1 MTTNDPVSPPEA
13 AIPAPP
19 AQTGRQTRRAW
30 YIVILLTLLYGLSF
44 TDRLIL
50 ALVAQPVASALT
62 LSDGQLALLL
72 GAGFAVVYAL
82 GGVPIADRIDR
93 GNRMV
98 IIAAGVA
105 LWSIMTI
112 ASAFATN
119 FWMLLGLRAGVALGE
134 AVLTPAAVSL
144 IGDLFPAN
152 KRAVPTA
159 VYGSMGSIMSTG
171 AFILGGAVVAFS
183 GTITQQTGLA
193 VWQLTFIILGAPG
206 LIMAAI
212 ILFTTRD
219 PRRDGPTATAKASTV
234 NFGGMASYVGQ
245 NWTFYLPFYV
255 GLALIT
261 IVSMGTISWMP
272 TVIFRNFGLPVAE
285 AGYRLGGVGL
295 IAGVIAAIFWPWL
308 VTRMA
313 RRGRRDGTLITLFAS
328 GAVATVA
335 LVIGLLQN
343 KVDLVLGGFFVAM
356 IGLASVGVLGP
367 LALQSYGPRP
377 VRARLTS
384 LYILATGLFG
394 YAVGPLTV
402 VGLSR
407 LWGQASGALSHG
419 VMLNAA
425 IAGTLSSL
433 AFLLCIRSARRMSA
447 DID

>member
-1 MTTNDPVSPPEA
+1 MTIKSALSPPDPESA
-13 AIPAPP
+13 VAP
-19 AQTGRQTRRAW
+19 AQTARQTARAW
-30 YIVILLTLLYGLSF
+30 YIVILLTVLYGLSF

-93 GNRMV
+93 GNRMA
-98 IIAAGVA
+98 IIAGGVA
-105 LWSIMTI
+105 LWSVMTI

-144 IGDLFPAN
+144 IGDLFPPN

-183 GTITQQTGLA
+183 GTIDQQVGLA
-193 VWQLTFIILGAPG
+193 VWQLTFIILGLPG
-206 LIMAAI
+206 LILAAVV
-212 ILFTTRD
+212 LVTTRD
-219 PRRDGPTATAKASTV
+219 PRRDGPGATAKASTV
-234 NFGGMASYVGQ
+234 NFGGMARYVGE

-272 TVIFRNFGLPVAE
+272 TVVFRNFGLPVAD
-285 AGYRLGGVGL
+285 AGYRLGSVGL
-295 IAGVIAAIFWPWL
+295 VAGVLSAIFWPWL
-308 VTRMA
+308 VTRIA
-313 RRGRRDGTLITLFAS
+313 RRGRPDGTLIALFLS
-328 GAVATVA
+328 GVIATVA
-335 LVIGLLQN
+335 LVAGLLQN
-343 KVDLVLGGFFVAM
+343 QINLVLGGFFFAM
-356 IGLASVGVLGP
+356 IGLASVGVLAP

-394 YAVGPLTV
+394 YALGPLTV
-402 VGLSR
+402 VACSGF
-407 LWGQASGALSHG
+407 WGKTQEALGHG
-419 VMLNAA
+419 VVLNAA
-425 IAGTLSSL
+425 IAGTLSTL
-433 AFLLCIRSARRMSA
+433 AFVVCIRGAKRMTT
-447 DID
+447 DVG

>member
-1 MTTNDPVSPPEA
+1 MTAASPDTPL
-13 AIPAPP
+13 PSPDTGPP
-19 AQTGRQTRRAW
+19 TRKQSMRAW

-50 ALVAQPVASALT
+50 ALVAQPVASALA

-72 GAGFAVVYAL
+72 GAGFAIVYAL

-105 LWSIMTI
+105 MWSLMTM

-119 FWMLLGLRAGVALGE
+119 FWMLLAFRAGVALGE

-144 IGDLFPAN
+144 IGDLFPPN

-159 VYGSMGSIMSTG
+159 VYGSMASIMSTG

-183 GTITQQTGLA
+183 GTIDQQVGLA
-193 VWQLTFIILGAPG
+193 VWQLTFIILGFPG
-206 LIMAAI
+206 LIFAAV
-212 ILFTTRD
+212 ILATTRD
-219 PRRDGPTATAKASTV
+219 PRRDGPGATAKASTV
-234 NFGGMASYVGQ
+234 SFGGMARYVGQ
-245 NWTFYLPFYV
+245 HWSFYLPFYL

-272 TVIFRNFGLPVAE
+272 TVIFRNFALPVAD

-295 IAGVIAAIFWPWL
+295 AAGVISAIFWPWL
-308 VTRMA
+308 VTRIA
-313 RRGRRDGTLITLFAS
+313 RRGRPDGTLIALFAS

-335 LVIGLLQN
+335 LVAGLMQTRI
-343 KVDLVLGGFFVAM
+343 DLVLAGFFFAM

-367 LALQSYGPRP
+367 LALQAYGPRP
-377 VRARLTS
+377 VRARLTT
-384 LYILATGLFG
+384 LYIHATGLFG
-394 YAVGPLTV
+394 YAIGPLTV
-402 VGLSR
+402 VALSR
-407 LWGQASGALSHG
+407 LWGSAQEALGHG

-433 AFLLCIRSARRMSA
+433 AFIVCIRAARRMSA
-447 DID
+447 DVG

>member
-1 MTTNDPVSPPEA
+1 MNLHSTASTDDVTPEA
-13 AIPAPP
+13 AK
-19 AQTGRQTRRAW
+19 QTRRQSARAW
-30 YIVILLTLLYGLSF
+30 YIVILLTILYGLSF

-50 ALVAQPVASALT
+50 ALVAQPVASALS

-72 GAGFAVVYAL
+72 GAGFAVVYAI

-98 IIAAGVA
+98 IIAVGVA
-105 LWSIMTI
+105 LWSLMT
-112 ASAFATN
+112 ALSAFATN
-119 FWMLLGLRAGVALGE
+119 FWMLLAFRAGVALGE

-144 IGDLFPAN
+144 IGDLFPPN
-152 KRAVPTA
+152 KRAAPTA
-159 VYGSMGSIMSTG
+159 IYGSMGSIMSTG

-183 GTITQQTGLA
+183 GTIDQQVGLA
-193 VWQLTFIILGAPG
+193 VWQLTFIILGMPG
-206 LIMAAI
+206 LFLAALV
-212 ILFTTRD
+212 LFTTRD

-234 NFGGMASYVGQ
+234 KFGSMARYVGE

-272 TVIFRNFGLPVAE
+272 TVVFRNFGLPVAE
-285 AGYRLGGVGL
+285 AGYRLGGVGMT
-295 IAGVIAAIFWPWL
+295 AGVLSAIFWPWL
-308 VTRMA
+308 VTRIA
-313 RRGRRDGTLITLFAS
+313 RRGRADGTLIGLFAS
-328 GAVATVA
+328 GVIAT
-335 LVIGLLQN
+335 IT
-343 KVDLVLGGFFVAM
+343 LVLGLMQNDVNLVLAGFFFAM
-356 IGLASVGVLGP
+356 IGLASVGVLAP

-402 VGLSR
+402 VALSD
-407 LWGQASGALSHG
+407 LWGQGEAALGHG
-419 VMLNAA
+419 VMINAA

-433 AFLLCIRSARRMSA
+433 SFVACILAARRMST
-447 DID
+447 DVG